1 METDSNGK
9 ITVNEARSI
18 FKRINSR
25 LGKTYTV
32 DQVEEFFVSLKLNRE
47 GRVSFSKFKA
57 AFESLD
63 QTIKEQK
70 NQQQQKPKR
79 KLTAFVPKTSEK
91 QSGRI
96 LACPVGEVCT
106 LDEIFED
113 MDVDQDGMIT
123 KDETAQ
129 ALLRINSTMRKS
141 YGQDELEIFFSALDK
156 DRKGSIA
163 LKDFKE
169 ALTIIEDDESFE
181 T

>member
-1 METDSNGK
+1 MDTNSNGK
-9 ITVNEARSI
+9 ITVNEARAI
-18 FKRINSR
+18 FNRINSR
-25 LGKTYTV
+25 LGKTYTQ
-32 DQVEEFFVSLKLNRE
+32 DEEEEFFMSLKLNRD
-47 GRVSFSKFKA
+47 GCVSCSRFKD

-63 QTIKEQK
+63 ETLRIKRE
-70 NQQQQKPKR
+70 QQQQPKR
-79 KLTAFVPKTSEK
+79 KLTAFLPKASGK

-96 LACPVGEVCT
+96 LACPIGEVCT

-141 YGQDELEIFFSALDK
+141 YGQDELEVFFSTLDR

-169 ALTIIEDDESFE
+169 VLTTIADDETYE